1 MSSVHPM
8 KPVTD
13 PYRALG
19 VPRAA
24 TEADIKTAHR
34 RLAKRYHPDATGG
47 DSDRFL
53 KVQEAYR
60 VLSDPLLRREW
71 DAAHA
76 GPLRADRPAAPRPR
90 RARPERRGAA
100 PAAEAATDQS
110 APPGQERDRTRD
122 APDRSSA
129 GRPRSARAY
138 TWRATEVP
146 WWEEGASRK
155 GGRQKKRA
163 QGTDSTAD
171 GVSEAGM
178 GDTAPVD
185 DAQHADAPQ
194 DFDVYNRSSG
204 AAWSMAARAYFRR
217 GEQDLPRRGSF
228 RHQGTQPIT
237 AARARA
243 AAEAEARRPPS
254 APRSQPAR
262 PAARPS
268 QRPASHASPPPP
280 RAPAGGAGAPAYAY
294 ASAGVARDPERV
306 AHVRQAYER
315 RTRALAWPSLRQRL
329 LYALIAWL
337 PLALLVGYG
346 YTQYTGCG
354 PLFMECS
361 QSPEPAL
368 LVAVGILLVFLVAVP
383 KIAYA
388 GAMGTLAMLLVA
400 AAATGILAY
409 MRAPLPPATA
419 ALIVLGV
426 VMGIAYVTMM
436 LIVALRGGPWR
447 WAEPR

>member
-1 MSSVHPM
+1 M

-19 VPRAA
+19 VPRGA
-24 TEADIKTAHR
+24 TDADIKAAHR

-76 GPLRADRPAAPRPR
+76 GPLRADRSAAPRPR
-90 RARPERRGAA
+90 RARPQRREAA
-100 PAAEAATDQS
+100 PAAEGDTDQS
-110 APPGQERDRTRD
+110 AHPGPERERTRE
-122 APDRSSA
+122 APDRAGA

-138 TWRATEVP
+138 TWSATEVP

-155 GGRQKKRA
+155 GRRQKKRA
-163 QGTDSTAD
+163 QDTGSTAD
-171 GVSEAGM
+171 DFSEAGT
-178 GDTAPVD
+178 GDPAATD
-185 DAQHADAPQ
+185 DAQRTDAAQ
-194 DFDVYNRSSG
+194 DFEVYNRSSG

-243 AAEAEARRPPS
+243 AAEAEARRAAA
-254 APRSQPAR
+254 APRSQSPR
-262 PAARPS
+262 PGAQPS
-268 QRPASHASPPPP
+268 QRAGTHAPPPP
-280 RAPAGGAGAPAYAY
+280 APAPAGAGGATAYAY
-294 ASAGVARDPERV
+294 ASAGVARDPEQV
-306 AHVRQAYER
+306 AYVRHAYER

-354 PLFMECS
+354 PLFTECS

-368 LVAVGILLVFLVAVP
+368 LVAIGLLLVFLVALP

-400 AAATGILAY
+400 AVATGLLVY

-419 ALIVLGV
+419 ALIVLV
-426 VMGIAYVTMM
+426 IVMGIAYVAMM

>member
-1 MSSVHPM
+1 MQ
-8 KPVTD
+8 PVTD

-19 VPRAA
+19 VPRGA
-24 TEADIKTAHR
+24 TEADIKAAHR
-34 RLAKRYHPDATGG
+34 RLAKRYHPDASGG

-71 DAAHA
+71 DTAHA
-76 GPLRADRPAAPRPR
+76 GPLRADPPATPRPK
-90 RARPERRGAA
+90 RARAARRETASQAETGTEPATGAA
-100 PAAEAATDQS
+100 E
-110 APPGQERDRTRD
+110 GRGRG
-122 APDRSSA
+122 RSTASSGP

-138 TWRATEVP
+138 TWSATEVP
-146 WWEEGASRK
+146 WWEEGAARQ
-155 GGRQKKRA
+155 GRRRTKRA
-163 QGTDSTAD
+163 QETGPGARGDSQ
-171 GVSEAGM
+171 AGM
-178 GDTAPVD
+178 GDTAATD
-185 DAQHADAPQ
+185 DAQRADAAH

-204 AAWSMAARAYFRR
+204 AAWSMAARKYFRR
-217 GEQDLPRRGSF
+217 DDQDLPRRGSF

-243 AAEAEARRPPS
+243 AAEAEARRPPAGPRAQPGRAGAGPNQRHS
-254 APRSQPAR
+254 ASDAPP
-262 PAARPS
+262 
-268 QRPASHASPPPP
+268 PASREPASGP
-280 RAPAGGAGAPAYAY
+280 GAPAYAY

-306 AHVRQAYER
+306 AHVRQAYQR
-315 RTRALAWPSLRQRL
+315 RARALAWPSPRQRM

-346 YTQYTGCG
+346 YSHYTGCG

-368 LVAVGILLVFLVAVP
+368 LVAVGILLLILVALP
-383 KIAYA
+383 KVAYA

-400 AAATGILAY
+400 AVATGLLAY

-447 WAEPR
+447 WVEPR